1 MVKDIVRDEAFLSIP
16 SEDADERDKAVIND
30 LVDTLHANR
39 ERCVGMAANMIGV
52 SKNVIAVELG
62 PVSIVMIN
70 PRILKKIGEYK
81 TKEGCLSLDGER
93 VCVRYRDIE
102 IEYLDRTFKKR
113 RESYSGFVSE
123 IIQHEMDH
131 LKGIII

>member
-1 MVKDIVRDEAFLSIP
+1 MIRGIVRDEAFLSVP
-16 SEDADERDKAVIND
+16 SEDADERDREVIND

-52 SKNVIAVELG
+52 NKNVIAVELG
-62 PVSIVMIN
+62 PISIVMIN
-70 PRILKKIGEYK
+70 PRILKRSGEYR

-93 VCVRYRDIE
+93 ECVRYREIE

-113 RESYSGFVSE
+113 RECYSGVASE

-131 LKGIII
+131 LRGIII

>member
-52 SKNVIAVELG
+52 NKNVIAVELG

-70 PRILKKIGEYK
+70 PRILKKKGEYI
-81 TKEGCLSLDGER
+81 TKEGCLSLEGER
-93 VCVRYRDIE
+93 ECVRYRDIE

-113 RESYSGFVSE
+113 RESYSGFASE

>member
-1 MVKDIVRDEAFLSIP
+1 
-16 SEDADERDKAVIND
+16 
-30 LVDTLHANR
+30 
-39 ERCVGMAANMIGV
+39 MAANMIGV
-52 SKNVIAVELG
+52 NKNVIAVELG

-70 PRILKKIGEYK
+70 PRVLKKSGEYK
-81 TKEGCLSLDGER
+81 TKEGCLSLEGER
-93 VCVRYRDIE
+93 ECVRYREIE

-113 RESYSGFVSE
+113 REHYSGFASE